1 MPTRRTYQVKQVA
14 RLTGLTIRTLHH
26 YDAIG
31 LLAPSARSAAG
42 YRLYDDDDLLRLQ
55 QILIGRELGLSLEAI
70 RRSLDDPR
78 FDRRQ
83 ALLAQRTELEA
94 RTARTTTMIRAIDA
108 ALTAIE
114 ENDMSKVD
122 LKKIFDGFDPEQ
134 YADEAEERWGHT
146 DAYRIS
152 AERTKA
158 YSAADWQR
166 FKEEQGRSTRMRSL
180 RVRPACAPMSRVR
193 WTSRSGIGCRSTVGS
208 TRAARRCTAALR
220 TCGKPI
226 GAMRTTSTSSGG
238 AGLTEYLAAAVR
250 ANASARRPE
259 RLTLGAPSA
268 HYWLRCSAAPQA
280 SAALRRRPFRLPC
293 RKCGAIERQ
302 RPMQSIDD
310 GAFVNVNGVPQWLT
324 CAGPIDPIPRCYSS
338 AGRGPASRPSRRSLP
353 PGNASSRS
361 CSGISRAGAS
371 RSRSTGAE
379 ATTVARLVDDG
390 LRVAELARERLQVPK
405 LALLGLSGGT
415 IVGLEMVRRRPEL
428 FSAYIGSGQIV
439 DWARQ
444 DAASYALLLARARAL
459 RDETML
465 RELTAIGPPPP
476 MPTRRPTP

>member
-83 ALLAQRTELEA
+83 ALLEQRTELEA
-94 RTARTTTMIRAIDA
+94 RTARTTAMIRAIDA

-134 YADEAEERWGHT
+134 YADEAQERWGHT

-158 YSAADWQR
+158 YTAADWQG
-166 FKEEQGRSTRMRSL
+166 FKEEQGAIYAAALAARAAG
-180 RVRPACAPMSRVR
+180 VRPDELRAMEIAERHRLSFDR
-193 WTSRSGIGCRSTVGS
+193 WFYPCSAQMHSGL
-208 TRAARRCTAALR
+208 ADMWEADRRYADNIDKY
-220 TCGKPI
+220 G
-226 GAMRTTSTSSGG
+226 GG

-250 ANASARRPE
+250 ANAKR
-259 RLTLGAPSA
+259 AP
-268 HYWLRCSAAPQA
+268 
-280 SAALRRRPFRLPC
+280 
-293 RKCGAIERQ
+293 
-302 RPMQSIDD
+302 
-310 GAFVNVNGVPQWLT
+310 T
-324 CAGPIDPIPRCYSS
+324 
-338 AGRGPASRPSRRSLP
+338 
-353 PGNASSRS
+353 
-361 CSGISRAGAS
+361 
-371 RSRSTGAE
+371 
-379 ATTVARLVDDG
+379 
-390 LRVAELARERLQVPK
+390 
-405 LALLGLSGGT
+405 
-415 IVGLEMVRRRPEL
+415 
-428 FSAYIGSGQIV
+428 
-439 DWARQ
+439 
-444 DAASYALLLARARAL
+444 
-459 RDETML
+459 
-465 RELTAIGPPPP
+465 
-476 MPTRRPTP
+476 